1 MGCFNRSHA
10 VRPVSHEDL
19 VLFGRVGLAFLL
31 CYAVGF
37 ERALRGAAAG
47 DRTFSLVGTAAAAMT
62 AVTVGPAPQAI
73 GGVVTGVGFIGA
85 GLVLRGGQGMIRG
98 VTSAAAIFAATGIG
112 VVAGTGHPLLA
123 VFVALL
129 TVLDL
134 ELRYLPVLNRLD
146 AHRYADRMTVEDA
159 DDDPRADDG
168 APGPLG

>member
-1 MGCFNRSHA
+1 MT
-10 VRPVSHEDL
+10 HEDI

-62 AVTVGPAPQAI
+62 AVTIGSAPQAI

-85 GLVLRGGQGMIRG
+85 GLVLRGGMGTVRG

-112 VVAGTGHPLLA
+112 VVAGAGRYWLA
-123 VFVALL
+123 LFVALL
-129 TVLDL
+129 TLLDL
-134 ELRYLPVLNRLD
+134 ELRHLPVLNRLE
-146 AHRYADRMTVEDA
+146 AHRYADRMEQDA
-159 DDDPRADDG
+159 DDPEPGDG
-168 APGPLG
+168 TPGLLG